1 MSAHEGL
8 RVIVTGAASG
18 IGRGIASRLQEAEAR
33 VVGLDID
40 EVSTAFPMLR
50 ADLRNEAE
58 IVAAVASAADRL
70 GGLDAIVNAAGI
82 GRASRLD
89 AFNLAAFDEM
99 FSVNVRGAVIV
110 AREALRYLDGRGRIV
125 NISSELA
132 YIGRANASGYCA
144 TKAAMLA
151 LTRSWARELAP
162 DILVNAIAPGP
173 IDTEANRTTTPQEM
187 VADIVKNIPLSRMG
201 QPDDLVGMC
210 LFLLSDEARWITGQ
224 IFNVDGG
231 QIIRS

>member
-1 MSAHEGL
+1 MSAQEGL

-18 IGRGIASRLQEAEAR
+18 IGRGIASRLQEVGAS
-33 VVGLDID
+33 VVGVDINGAP
-40 EVSTAFPMLR
+40 SCFPMLR

-58 IVAAVASAADRL
+58 IVTAVASAVERL

-82 GRASRLD
+82 GRASRLE

-110 AREALRYLDGRGRIV
+110 AREALRYFGDRGRIV

-144 TKAAMLA
+144 TKAALLA

-173 IDTEANRTTTPQEM
+173 IDTPLLDFASLSPEKQALELSNPLKRIGSVDE
-187 VADIVKNIPLSRMG
+187 VAG
-201 QPDDLVGMC
+201 AA
-210 LFLLSDEARWITGQ
+210 LFLLSPRTTFMTGQ
-224 IFNVDGG
+224 CISVDGG
-231 QIIRS
+231 AAMH